1 MGKRFLWGLGAI
13 LAIGAV
19 GLGLF
24 FFQGGRL
31 EKSDLGQDGGFQIA
45 MVFSGSKGDSALW
58 LAAEEAAE
66 GLKGDLDAFLTLR
79 EKVGAEGL
87 LENAEALAA
96 RGAALILLDGT
107 VEEAGIQALAKE
119 HPETDFLL
127 LGASLENGSNLA
139 SVYGDVRGAGYL
151 LGVLAAY
158 QTRNDV
164 VGAVAA
170 GEDLQS
176 KGMLLGFQYGV
187 ASVDPNVQ
195 FHGDFASRL
204 GEDGAVGNLAVSFIS
219 YGADIILSACGQEDR
234 EVFDVLENSGVYG
247 LASDPAFFA
256 SHPGTA
262 LAAVH
267 GDYLTVIADQVRAAA
282 AGSFE
287 GKAVAVPMALEFNEA
302 LKARISARTLER
314 VLGVEEQIRK
324 GELDMEVA
332 VPWQ

>member
-1 MGKRFLWGLGAI
+1 MGKRFLWGIGAI

-31 EKSDLGQDGGFQIA
+31 EKSDLGQAEGFQIA
-45 MVFSGSKGDSALW
+45 LVFSGAKGDSALW

-66 GLKGDLDAFLTLR
+66 GLKGDLDTFLTLR
-79 EKVGAEGL
+79 EKVGQEGL
-87 LENAEALAA
+87 LASAEALAS

-107 VEEAGIQALAKE
+107 VEEEGILALAKA

-164 VGAVAA
+164 VAAVAG
-170 GEDLQS
+170 GEDRQS

-195 FHGDFASRL
+195 FHGDFASRQ
-204 GEDGAVGNLAVSFIS
+204 GADGSPGKLAEGFIS
-219 YGADIILSACGQEDR
+219 YGADIVLSACGQGDR
-234 EVFDVLENSGVYG
+234 EVFDVLEVSGVYG
-247 LASDPAFFA
+247 LSGDPAFFT

-267 GDYLTVIADQVRAAA
+267 GDYLTVLADQIRAAA

-287 GKAVAVPMALEFNEA
+287 GEAVAVPMALEFNEA
-302 LKARISARTLER
+302 LKARIPARTLER
-314 VLGVEEQIRK
+314 VLAVEEQIRK